1 MHSSHINNKRSLSSF
16 TQDLEAFED
25 AYYILLDKS
34 KEILIE
40 YKKEGHNPRY
50 HYKAQES
57 FLSRERELAKLL
69 LQIYRYFVDVNI
81 MRVLFNYPVQTEDS
95 EISQKRIIIFFEKI
109 REIQLKVSEI
119 MKGHLRI
126 KSNYNEFAIQYYI
139 LVIKT
144 AD

>member
-1 MHSSHINNKRSLSSF
+1 MNSNNHMHSSHINNKRSLSSF

-57 FLSRERELAKLL
+57 FLSRERELAKT
-69 LQIYRYFVDVNI
+69 FTPNI
-81 MRVLFNYPVQTEDS
+81 
-95 EISQKRIIIFFEKI
+95 
-109 REIQLKVSEI
+109 
-119 MKGHLRI
+119 
-126 KSNYNEFAIQYYI
+126 
-139 LVIKT
+139 
-144 AD
+144 